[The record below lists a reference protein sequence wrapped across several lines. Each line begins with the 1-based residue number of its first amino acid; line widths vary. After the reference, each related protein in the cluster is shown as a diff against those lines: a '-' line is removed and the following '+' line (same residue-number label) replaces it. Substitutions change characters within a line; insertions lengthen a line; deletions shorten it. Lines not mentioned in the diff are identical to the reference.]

1 MTTTAVQVA
10 EIGLKRLLVQ
20 GADAPLEADEYQDF
34 FDAMNNYMAELE
46 ADGVVLGYTPVSAAA
61 DVVTVPPGAINAIA
75 HNVAIDVASDYG
87 AAVSGSLMR
96 AASRGRRLLYKIGS
110 KRPRASLHPN
120 LPLGSGNRGHTS
132 AYTATTYGVTMLG
145 TMTLAGNAL
154 VTDMGGT
161 TNNLVKVNGF
171 WKLQR
176 QRSVDLDIT
185 GRMTSTVDGE
195 ATITVKVTFTAKA
208 TGSVSAAKFAIVK
221 NGDSSDVPSGQT
233 MITALSSAQ
242 SDHALRVP
250 IRLLPGEY
258 AEFWAGDTTGS
269 ENITVTDAVWEVS

>member
-20 GADAPLEADEYQDF
+20 GADAPLEPDEYQDF

-96 AASRGRRLLYKIGS
+96 AASRGRRLLYKIGG

-154 VTDMGGT
+154 VTDMGGA

-176 QRSVDLDIT
+176 QQSVDLDIT

-221 NGDSSDVPSGQT
+221 NGDSSDVPSGQA
-233 MITALSSAQ
+233 MITALSSVQ
-242 SDHALRVP
+242 SDHVLRVP

-258 AEFWAGDTTGS
+258 VEFWAGDTTGS
-269 ENITVTDAVWEVS
+269 ENITVTDAVWEVA